1 MEEVWKAIEGYEGI
15 YEVSSLGR
23 VRSIDRDIYQVG
35 RWGKVMKVRQPGKM
49 IAQHANNGYKRVALY
64 RDGQGKWSFVH
75 RLVATAFVPN
85 PDDKPY
91 INHKDEN
98 RSNNVPEN
106 LEWCTM
112 AENNLYGGH
121 VERTQS
127 ANIANRQAIEQVD
140 ASGNVV
146 ATFESITSAAH
157 QTGIPI
163 SSVSQCLSGKLRQ
176 THGFTFRIHQPSQP
190 SKPPTALR

>member
-1 MEEVWKAIEGYEGI
+1 MNEIWKDIEGFEGL
-15 YEVSSLGR
+15 YQVSNFGR
-23 VRSIDRDIYQVG
+23 VKKLAQVSRRLN
-35 RWGKVMKVRQPGKM
+35 RWGTITEYHQAEKVWTP
-49 IAQHANNGYKRVALY
+49 AF
-64 RDGQGKWSFVH
+64 DGRKHYLFVGLNKGEQRTLRNIH
-75 RLVATAFVPN
+75 RLVAEAFVPN
-85 PDDKPY
+85 PHNY
-91 INHKDEN
+91 EYVNHKDEDKL
-98 RSNNVPEN
+98 NNLADN

-112 AENNLYGGH
+112 AENNFYGGH

-176 THGFTFRIHQPSQP
+176 THGFTFRRHQPN
-190 SKPPTALR
+190 TDLTD

>member
-1 MEEVWKAIEGYEGI
+1 MEEIWKDIEGYEGI

-49 IAQHANNGYKRVALY
+49 IAQHTNNGYKRVALY
-64 RDGQGKWSFVH
+64 RDGQRKWSFVH

-112 AENNLYGGH
+112 AENNFYGGH

-146 ATFESITSAAH
+146 ATFESIASAAH

-176 THGFTFRIHQPSQP
+176 THGFTFRRHQPLP
-190 SKPPTALR
+190 SE

>member
-1 MEEVWKAIEGYEGI
+1 MSEVWKPIKGYEGI

-49 IAQHANNGYKRVALY
+49 LSQQSRIGYKRVSLC
-64 RDGQGKWSFVH
+64 RDGGKGKWFFVH
-75 RLVATAFVPN
+75 RLVAVAFVPN
-85 PDDKPY
+85 PDGKPY
-91 INHKDEN
+91 INHKDET
-98 RSNNVPEN
+98 RDNNVPDN

-127 ANIANRQAIEQVD
+127 ANIANRQSIEQVD

-146 ATFESITSAAH
+146 ATFESIKSAAR

-163 SSVSQCLSGKLRQ
+163 SSVSQCLNGKLRQ
-176 THGFTFRIHQPSQP
+176 THGFIFRR
-190 SKPPTALR
+190 K